1 MARWEYFKPE
11 RRSFHLSIL
20 IPGSLVDEVDHLRD
34 KTLIVGLI
42 GRAAAVFR
50 VDEIC
55 IYRDLYGVKD
65 QSRSVDLIS
74 SILRYMETPPHLK
87 RKLIGL
93 KPELKYAGVLPPL
106 RLPSHTPPR
115 RMEEAVSGEVREAV
129 VERSGAES
137 YVDAGFDK
145 LVKLVGASPPRGSRI
160 TVRIVAD
167 RGEVYCKPVDP
178 SKLRVYW
185 SFQVSTP
192 DKPLKDILEDYRSR
206 GLVIA
211 TSRYGDPIE
220 LLIDELSRR
229 LASTRSLAIL
239 FGSPREGLREIA
251 GRQGFKLGD
260 YVDYIVNTIPEQG
273 SYTVRTEE
281 AVYATLAIINLAS
294 SSRYTR

>member
-1 MARWEYFKPE
+1 MAGWESFKPG

-20 IPGSLVDEVDHLRD
+20 IPGSLVDGVDHLRD
-34 KTLIVGLI
+34 KTFTVGLI

-55 IYRDLYGVKD
+55 IYRDLYGVTD
-65 QSRSVDLIS
+65 QSRSVNLIL

-93 KPELKYAGVLPPL
+93 KPELRYAGILPPL

-115 RMEEAVSGEVREAV
+115 SIDEAVSGEVREAIV
-129 VERSGAES
+129 VKSGAEC
-137 YVDAGFDK
+137 YVDVGFDK
-145 LVKLVGASPPRGSRI
+145 PVKLIGVSPPRGSRV
-160 TVRIVAD
+160 TVRIVVD
-167 RGEVYCKPVDP
+167 RGGVYCKLVDP
-178 SKLRVYW
+178 SKLRFYW
-185 SFQVSTP
+185 SFQLSAP

-211 TSRYGDPIE
+211 TSRYGDPFE
-220 LLIDELSRR
+220 LLIDEISSKLLS
-229 LASTRSLAIL
+229 SKSLAIV

-251 GRQGFKLGD
+251 GRQGFKLED

-281 AVYATLAIINLAS
+281 AVYATLAIVNLVS
-294 SSRYTR
+294 SLGRGR